1 MPAAV
6 LLFSYYPADP
16 RPRRA
21 AEALAGE
28 GLLVDV
34 ICLRRDGERAR
45 ETVDGVSVLR
55 IPLKRR
61 RAGALAYIVQYGA
74 FILTCG
80 LILTVRSIRTRYRLV
95 HVHNMPDVLVFSA
108 LIPKALGAR
117 VVLDLHDPMPELMQ
131 SMFPSR
137 FRGAAVTL
145 LSQLERWSIRF
156 ADLVFTVNIACQ
168 RIFTSRSCQPDK
180 IRVIMNTPDERVFTF
195 TPSSRSN
202 KRSQRFV
209 IMYHGSMV
217 ERNGLDLAISALPL
231 VRRDVPEAE
240 LRIYGDSTPFLE
252 KLLAQVER
260 DGLRHAVHY
269 CGARTLPG
277 IVAAIDDCDVGVI
290 PNRMTRFTEINTPT
304 RIFEYLA
311 RGKPV
316 VAGRGA
322 GVLDYF
328 PDDALFFFKLG
339 DVDDL
344 AATIVRVARGH
355 DDVDRVLERGQA
367 IYITHRWTGQRA
379 SLIESIASV
388 LTTRP
393 ASTRVESHTD
403 AVAR

>member
-28 GLLVDV
+28 GMLVDV
-34 ICLRRDGERAR
+34 VCLRRDGERGR
-45 ETVDGVSVLR
+45 ETVNGVSVLR

-61 RAGALAYIVQYGA
+61 RGGALAYIVQYAA
-74 FILTCG
+74 FILACG
-80 LILTVRSIRTRYRLV
+80 LVLAARSIRTRYRLV
-95 HVHNMPDVLVFSA
+95 HVHNMPDALVFSA
-108 LIPKALGAR
+108 LIPKALGAK

-145 LSQLERWSIRF
+145 LEQLERWSICF

-168 RIFTSRSCQPDK
+168 RIFTSRGCPADK
-180 IRVIMNTPDERVFTF
+180 IRVIMNSPDERVFAF
-195 TPSSRSN
+195 KPSTRSN
-202 KRSQRFV
+202 ARSERFV

-217 ERNGLDLAISALPL
+217 ERNGLDLAITALPL
-231 VRRDVPEAE
+231 VRRDVPQAE
-240 LRIYGDSTPFLE
+240 LRIYGDSTPLLE

-260 DGLRHAVHY
+260 DGLRDAVQY

-290 PNRMTRFTEINTPT
+290 PNRMTTFTEINTPT

-322 GVLDYF
+322 GILDYF

-339 DVDDL
+339 DVEDL
-344 AATIVRVARGH
+344 AAAIVRVAHGR
-355 DDVDRVLERGQA
+355 DEVDPVLERGQE
-367 IYITHRWTGQRA
+367 IYMRHRWTGQRA
-379 SLIESIASV
+379 SLIDSIAGV
-388 LTTRP
+388 LTARP
-393 ASTRVESHTD
+393 ASRRAESHRD
-403 AVAR
+403 VAVR

>member
-28 GLLVDV
+28 GMLVDV
-34 ICLRRDGERAR
+34 ICLRRDGERVR
-45 ETVDGVSVLR
+45 ETVNGVSVLR

-61 RAGALAYIVQYGA
+61 RGGALAYIVQYAA
-74 FILTCG
+74 FILACG
-80 LILTVRSIRTRYRLV
+80 LVLAARSIRTRYRLV
-95 HVHNMPDVLVFSA
+95 HVHNMPDALVFSA
-108 LIPKALGAR
+108 LIPKALGAK

-145 LSQLERWSIRF
+145 LEQLERWSICF

-168 RIFTSRSCQPDK
+168 RIFTSRGCPADK
-180 IRVIMNTPDERVFTF
+180 IRVIMNSPDERVFAF
-195 TPSSRSN
+195 KPSTRSN
-202 KRSQRFV
+202 ARSERFV

-217 ERNGLDLAISALPL
+217 ERNGLDLAITALPL
-231 VRRDVPEAE
+231 VRRDVPQAE
-240 LRIYGDSTPFLE
+240 LRIYGDSTPLLE

-260 DGLRHAVHY
+260 DGLRDAVQY

-290 PNRMTRFTEINTPT
+290 PNRMTTFTEINTPT

-322 GVLDYF
+322 GILDYF

-339 DVDDL
+339 DVEDL
-344 AATIVRVARGH
+344 AAAIVRVAHGR
-355 DDVDRVLERGQA
+355 DEVDPVLERGQE
-367 IYITHRWTGQRA
+367 IYMRHRWTGQRA
-379 SLIESIASV
+379 SLIDSIAGV
-388 LTTRP
+388 LTARP
-393 ASTRVESHTD
+393 ASRRAESHRD
-403 AVAR
+403 VAVR